1 MLSKAE
7 VMQCSHSTLMTD
19 NEVESENPSLCVAH
33 HSFRIT
39 KPHSSRLD

>member
-19 NEVESENPSLCVAH
+19 NEVECKNSPSP
-33 HSFRIT
+33 SG
-39 KPHSSRLD
+39 